1 MVASTTRRY
10 EVNARS
16 TDVLGRVLCNARQHH
31 FVMDGPVAS
40 GFPGEAVG
48 PAESFLAGIAAC
60 GVELV
65 QALAR
70 DQKLPLSCVKVDMSG
85 IMDRATP
92 VRTDVTVFNALEMQ
106 FHLTGVTQA
115 AGEDLISRFRAR

>member
-1 MVASTTRRY
+1 MATSTTRRY
-10 EVNARS
+10 EVSARS

-48 PAESFLAGIAAC
+48 PAESFLTGIAAC

-70 DQKLPLSCVKVDMSG
+70 DQHLPLTGVKVAMSAT
-85 IMDRATP
+85 MDRANP
-92 VRTDVTVFNALEMQ
+92 VRADVSVFNAVEIQ
-106 FHLTGVTQA
+106 FQLAGVTQA
-115 AGEDLISRFRAR
+115 QGEDLISRFRGR

>member
-1 MVASTTRRY
+1 MATSTTRRY
-10 EVNARS
+10 EVSARS

-70 DQKLPLSCVKVDMSG
+70 DQQLALAGVKVAMSG
-85 IMDRATP
+85 IMDRTNP
-92 VRTDVTVFNALEMQ
+92 VRTDVTVFNAIEMQ
-106 FHLTGVTQA
+106 FQLAGVTQA
-115 AGEDLISRFRAR
+115 QGEDLIARFRGR